1 MAALIKYNLSKY
13 FRPAPR
19 SLRIG
24 QEISRGTY
32 GTVHLG
38 QLDRQPVAVKKI
50 HNILFE
56 AARESDK
63 SFDKV
68 VTKFENECQLL
79 EELKHPHVVGFLGA
93 YYDVNSQE
101 PILVMERMKEDLRTL
116 IDRERKLDLKRQ
128 LQICLA
134 IARGLEFLH
143 SRSPP
148 AVHRD
153 LNDKNVML
161 TEEGI
166 VKIGDLG
173 ESKLKPSSVEYF
185 KSAQPGAI
193 PFMPPEALR
202 ENAYYTEKIDL
213 FSLGVLMLE
222 IATCHHP
229 SVKLVGIGVHSEI
242 VRRKED
248 LSRLD
253 DDHPL
258 KHFVLQCLKDDYKD
272 RPSAVTVRQ
281 FIEKRVVSSQ

>member
-1 MAALIKYNLSKY
+1 M
-13 FRPAPR
+13 
-19 SLRIG
+19 
-24 QEISRGTY
+24 
-32 GTVHLG
+32 
-38 QLDRQPVAVKKI
+38 
-50 HNILFE
+50 
-56 AARESDK
+56 
-63 SFDKV
+63 

-93 YYDVNSQE
+93 YYDVKSQE

-116 IDRERKLDLKRQ
+116 INRERKLDLKRQ

-161 TEEGI
+161 TEEGN

-173 ESKLKPSSVEYF
+173 ESKLKPSSVDYF

-202 ENAYYTEKIDL
+202 EDAHYTEKIDL

-222 IATCHHP
+222 TATCHHP

-242 VRRKED
+242 VRRKAD

-253 DDHPL
+253 DEHPL
-258 KHFVLQCLKDDYKD
+258 EHFVLQCLKDDYKD
-272 RPSAVTVRQ
+272 RPTAATVRL
-281 FIEKRVVSSQ
+281 FIENRVVSSQ